1 MKNEKVI
8 NPEIGTLAI
17 YSEFEANLSLLEKQV
32 KDAVVDLSTKQ
43 GIKDAKDA
51 QQKLMKVRTGI
62 EKKRKEET
70 AEQREYIA
78 KVNDQAKSITA
89 RVLPLENKFKEPL
102 EERKQAFKDKLE
114 EIDNMPAKYANASS
128 EAIGVALGELEAIEP
143 KDFAE
148 FKKDCEA
155 SLYTANDKLSSLLTE
170 AVNREE
176 AERKAEEERKRRE
189 EEEQRQRELIAEQEK
204 KAKIQARI
212 TKLQQIPLSL
222 MGKTASEIKAK
233 MDSLEG
239 YTPTTEEFEDRL
251 LEVEGMMKITVSQLE
266 MMHNQ
271 AKQLEEMQARQGA
284 AAQSEP
290 VNEPAHSASVQA
302 LSDTEPT
309 SYSTQL
315 SEEDAPM
322 YADSVADAPK
332 TNVVESAMAEVCTE
346 TKQAQSASV
355 LCELMTGELSLE
367 LATEIVGVIEAG
379 LVPNVQF
386 NA

>member
-17 YSEFEANLSLLEKQV
+17 YSEFEANLALLEEQV

-51 QQKLMKVRTGI
+51 ATKFQKVRTGV

-78 KVNDQAKSITA
+78 KVNDQAKSLTA

-102 EERKQAFKDKLE
+102 EERKQAFKDKLA
-114 EIDNMPAKYANASS
+114 EIDNMPAKYVNASS

-176 AERKAEEERKRRE
+176 AERKAEEERLRQE
-189 EEEQRQRELIAEQEK
+189 EEARKQAELLAEQEK
-204 KAKIQARI
+204 KAKIQACI

-222 MGKTASEIKAK
+222 MGKPSSEIKAK

-239 YTPTTEEFEDRL
+239 YVPTVEEFEDRL

-266 MMHNQ
+266 MMYNQ
-271 AKQLEEMQARQGA
+271 AKQLETIKK
-284 AAQSEP
+284 
-290 VNEPAHSASVQA
+290 PAPKPIVESTPESKAT
-302 LSDTEPT
+302 L
-309 SYSTQL
+309 YSTQL

-332 TNVVESAMAEVCTE
+332 KNVVESAMAEVCTE

-379 LVPNVQF
+379 LVPNIQF